1 MTGESPSSSAA
12 DGPVPSAADRPEP
25 SAADGADVPA
35 VRLRQAVLAAGD
47 LDAVAGALRASFS
60 LGEPFADEGVGYFG
74 LRNAVFALEDT
85 FLEVVSPVRD
95 GTSAGRLIARRGGD
109 CGYMLMFQVPDVAA
123 ARERAR
129 AAGVREVFQITLD
142 DIDEVHLHPA
152 DMHGAIVSLS
162 QPSPPAS
169 WRWGGPDWPDRK
181 VGDRSLSGAVV
192 AVADPDA
199 VARLWSD
206 ILGAPPPGVEF
217 IADPDE
223 RGLIEIRIHASG
235 AADAPDAPPPGLVTV
250 VASEPKFGV

>member
-12 DGPVPSAADRPEP
+12 EEVPAT
-25 SAADGADVPA
+25 A
-35 VRLRQAVLAAGD
+35 VRLRQAVLAAAD
-47 LDAVAGALRASFS
+47 LDAVAGALRSSFS

-74 LRNAVFALEDT
+74 LRNAVFALGDT

-181 VGDRSLSGAVV
+181 VGDRSLIGAVV

-199 VARLWSD
+199 VAALWTS
-206 ILGAPPPGVEF
+206 ILGEPPPGVTF
-217 IADPDE
+217 IVDPDE
-223 RGLIEIRIHASG
+223 RGLVEIRIEASC
-235 AADAPDAPPPGLVTV
+235 APADATDAPPPDPVTV
-250 VASEPKFGV
+250 GTARVSALPKSGV

>member
-1 MTGESPSSSAA
+1 MTGESPSSNVS
-12 DGPVPSAADRPEP
+12 
-25 SAADGADVPA
+25 DGAA
-35 VRLRQAVLAAGD
+35 ALRLRQAVLAAAD
-47 LDAVAGALRASFS
+47 LDAVAGALRTSFS

-74 LRNAVFALEDT
+74 LRNAVFALGDT
-85 FLEVVSPVRD
+85 FLEVVSPVQD

-109 CGYMLMFQVPDVAA
+109 CGYMLMFQVPDLAA
-123 ARERAR
+123 ARAR
-129 AAGVREVFQITLD
+129 AAEREVREVFAITLD

-169 WRWGGPDWPDRK
+169 WRWGGPDWPSRPRK

-199 VARLWSD
+199 VEALWTS
-206 ILGAPPPGVEF
+206 ILGAPPPGVSF

-223 RGLIEIRIHASG
+223 RGLVEIRLDASR
-235 AADAPDAPPPGLVTV
+235 APDAGDAPAAPPPSPVTV
-250 VASEPKFGV
+250 GAARVSTLPNSGV